1 MVASALFGMVA
12 CAFLLAT
19 MSAAQ
24 EPVAWAGGL
33 EFHTFSIVALDPRTG
48 ESGVIVTTWNPCV
61 GNTVP
66 WVRAA
71 VGAAAEVAPSPV
83 PPGRT
88 RVWGLS
94 DLRLRLTE

>member
-12 CAFLLAT
+12 C
-19 MSAAQ
+19 
-24 EPVAWAGGL
+24 AGGL

-66 WVRAA
+66 WVHAA